1 MKEMEYLKRRAM
13 EKTDNEKS
21 LGPQERDPAT
31 PKLKVINLFGAPGMG
46 KSATRSGLFWLM
58 KVKGMSVEEVSE
70 YAKFLVLSG
79 REWQLKRD
87 QLSVMASQHHKM
99 LILDGVYDYA
109 VTDSPLML
117 ASFYA
122 PPGTPKSF
130 GMMCEEYAASY
141 ENINFFLTRDLSK
154 GFETRGRV
162 HGKEDSM
169 RIEGEQKSFLAKLGY
184 EWHDIELGDDT
195 PWALLDKLQKLYPG
209 SVPKRGPMRP
219 QSHPE
224 QEPALVSK
232 RGTRLR

>member
-1 MKEMEYLKRRAM
+1 MGQGEVERNEGPAERA
-13 EKTDNEKS
+13 E
-21 LGPQERDPAT
+21 GA
-31 PKLKVINLFGAPGMG
+31 PKLKVVNLFGSPGVG

-58 KVKGMSVEEVSE
+58 KVKRMSVEEVSE

-122 PPGTPKSF
+122 PKGTPKSF
-130 GMMCEEYAASY
+130 GAMCEEYAAEY
-141 ENINFFLTRDLSK
+141 ENINFFLTRDFDK
-154 GFETRGRV
+154 GFETKGRV

-169 RIEGEQKSFLAKLGY
+169 RIEGEQKEFLSKLGY
-184 EWHDIELGDDT
+184 AWHDVALGDAS
-195 PWALLDKLQKLYPG
+195 PWAILDKMEQLSPG
-209 SVPKRGPMRP
+209 SIPKRGPMQP
-219 QSHPE
+219 QSYP
-224 QEPALVSK
+224 EPAEPSRSRK
-232 RGTRLR
+232 PR